1 MAAYGTEAHG
11 QELLAATIDVA
22 GKLWRDRLVAA
33 YALGSLAHGGFRPLV
48 SDIDI
53 GFVLADPLV
62 PEDADAVKRLVS
74 TIKAGDKPFADRLSI
89 FWGSMATLSGALAGG
104 RFPPLDRL
112 DLMKFGRL
120 VRGRD
125 VRSELSPPTLEE
137 LVIVGAEFALWRLA
151 REDVTAMLKD
161 RRALAQSDAKTLSK
175 LILYPVRFM
184 YTARTGEVGRNEA
197 AVEHFMAARESASS
211 HLARFALDWRSLIP
225 AHSDKNAIEAIAAG
239 VLPLYDEFLL
249 DYEPRLRAYGRLDL
263 AEQFHKWRLTLQA

>member
-1 MAAYGTEAHG
+1 MTTNGTEAQAH
-11 QELLAATIDVA
+11 EVLAATVDLA
-22 GKLWRDRLVAA
+22 HELWCDRLLAA

-53 GFVLADPLV
+53 GFVLADPLL
-62 PEDADAVKRLVS
+62 PEDADAVKKLVS

-89 FWGSMATLSGALAGG
+89 FWGSVATLSGALAGG

-120 VRGRD
+120 VRGRE
-125 VRSELSPPTLEE
+125 VRRELTPPTLEE

-151 REDVTAMLKD
+151 RDDVTAKLKD
-161 RRALAQSDAKTLSK
+161 PGALAQSDAKTLTK

-197 AVEHFMAARESASS
+197 AVEHFVGNKESASS
-211 HLARFALDWRSLIP
+211 DLARFALDWRSVIP
-225 AHSDKNAIEAIAAG
+225 THSDKNAIEAIAAG

-249 DYEPRLRAYGRLDL
+249 DYEPRLREYGRLDL
-263 AEQFHKWRLTLQA
+263 VEEFHKWRLTLQA

>member
-1 MAAYGTEAHG
+1 MTTNGTEAQG
-11 QELLAATIDVA
+11 QELLAATVDLA
-22 GKLWRDRLVAA
+22 QELWRDRLVAA

-53 GFVLADPLV
+53 GFVLADPLLA
-62 PEDADAVKRLVS
+62 EDADAVEKLVS

-89 FWGSMATLSGALAGG
+89 FWGSLASLSGALAGG

-125 VRSELSPPTLEE
+125 VRSELSPPTLDE

-151 REDVTAMLKD
+151 RHDVTAKLKD
-161 RRALAQSDAKTLSK
+161 PRVLAQSDAKTLTK

-184 YTARTGEVGRNEA
+184 YTARTGEIGRNEA
-197 AVEHFMAARESASS
+197 AVEHFVAAKESASS
-211 HLARFALDWRSLIP
+211 ELARLALAWRSVVP
-225 AHSDKNAIEAIAAG
+225 THSDTNAIQAIAAG

-249 DYEPRLRAYGRLDL
+249 DYEPRLRDYGRPDL
-263 AEQFHKWRLTLQA
+263 AEEFHKWRLTLQG